1 MTRSE
6 TTSASKSN
14 QADEKQ
20 KSNHTQEKYQSST
33 LEEALGIG
41 AAINLRANKVYR
53 YFTTKT
59 IQFYREMDTF
69 TIIQLVAVLA
79 LFAIFLI
86 APILNVMATAF
97 QDEGLWSP
105 FWFNYIFFVDK
116 SYFPLY
122 IFQHSDPSIFHQ
134 HPIGF
139 IFQVRETPVIYD
151 PAGNVLLI
159 QGWDMGII
167 PNSIYVGLLTTLF
180 STLIGVSLAFIMA
193 RYDFRGKAVLRT
205 LLLVPLLAIPFVG
218 AIGIKRLLS
227 VDGSFN
233 LLFHEILHI
242 WPTRIVL
249 EGFAAVI
256 FVQTLHFFS
265 LTYLSSYSAFLNI
278 DPTLEESAENLGAK
292 GFGLFRKVT
301 LPLALPG
308 IEAGAILTFIL
319 SVEDLGTLVVYSGW
333 PQVRKTLTFAIFNK
347 IIAPTGDVQGVATA
361 MGVILLLI
369 AIIGFFFIRKYMS
382 LRHYAMLSKG
392 GTWNPR
398 LTSSKWYHYLIFY
411 GFIIAILSVAL
422 IPHAGIILLALAAPG
437 SWGRTVLPS
446 QFTLTNFGI
455 VFIDPDIFGS
465 IINSLVYSGTAVF
478 IIILVGTSAAYII
491 ARKNIPGRDWLDLL
505 VTVPIALPGIVIA
518 IGYLLFFSRDPF
530 WSTFLSPLILGAPAT
545 LITMSYAIRKMPF
558 TVRST
563 FAGLQQTHVELEEAA
578 SNLGASR
585 FLVFRKIVIPLI
597 GISILAGAM
606 MSFVY
611 CMSEVSTS
619 LILGDIA
626 AANGPIT
633 WKMYVIYNSL
643 AMGPSLAA
651 VMGIF
656 LMILQIIVMAITNG
670 ILKKRSSAL
679 IGL

>member
-1 MTRSE
+1 M
-6 TTSASKSN
+6 
-14 QADEKQ
+14 
-20 KSNHTQEKYQSST
+20 
-33 LEEALGIG
+33 
-41 AAINLRANKVYR
+41 
-53 YFTTKT
+53 
-59 IQFYREMDTF
+59 
-69 TIIQLVAVLA
+69 
-79 LFAIFLI
+79 
-86 APILNVMATAF
+86 
-97 QDEGLWSP
+97 
-105 FWFNYIFFVDK
+105 
-116 SYFPLY
+116 
-122 IFQHSDPSIFHQ
+122 
-134 HPIGF
+134 
-139 IFQVRETPVIYD
+139 
-151 PAGNVLLI
+151 
-159 QGWDMGII
+159 
-167 PNSIYVGLLTTLF
+167 
-180 STLIGVSLAFIMA
+180 
-193 RYDFRGKAVLRT
+193 
-205 LLLVPLLAIPFVG
+205 
-218 AIGIKRLLS
+218 S

-242 WPTRIVL
+242 WPSRIVL

-265 LTYLSSYSAFLNI
+265 LTYLSAYSAFLNI

-333 PQVRKTLTFAIFNK
+333 PQVRKTLTFAIFNN

-369 AIIGFFFIRKYMS
+369 AIIGFLFIRRYMS

-398 LTSSKWYHYLIFY
+398 LSPSKWYHYLIFY
-411 GFIIAILSVAL
+411 GFIIGILTVAL
-422 IPHAGIILLALAAPG
+422 IPHAGIFLLALAAPG
-437 SWGRTVLPS
+437 SWGRTVIPS
-446 QFTLTNFGI
+446 QFTLANFGI
-455 VFIDPDIFGS
+455 IFIDPDIFGS

-478 IIILVGTSAAYII
+478 IIILVGTSAAYLV
-491 ARKNIPGRDWLDLL
+491 ARKNIPGKNWIDLL
-505 VTVPIALPGIVIA
+505 VTIPIALPGIVIA
-518 IGYLLFFSRDPF
+518 IGYLLFFSRDPIF
-530 WSTFLSPLILGAPAT
+530 STFLSPLILGAPAT

-619 LILGDIA
+619 LILGDIS

-633 WKMYVIYNSL
+633 WKMYVIYNAL

-656 LMILQIIVMAITNG
+656 LMILQIIVMAITNLV
-670 ILKKRSSAL
+670 LKRRSAAM